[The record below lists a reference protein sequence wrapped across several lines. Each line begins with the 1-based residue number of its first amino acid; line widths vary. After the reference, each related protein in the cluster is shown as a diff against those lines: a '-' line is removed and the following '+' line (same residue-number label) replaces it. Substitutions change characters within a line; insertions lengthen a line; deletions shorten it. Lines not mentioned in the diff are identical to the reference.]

1 MFDEGHMFDDGGRG
15 ATYELLVTHIRQNIT
30 SEQQLV
36 LLSAVLPNSGDIAQ
50 WLFEDRGCLA
60 TDDSIVSTPKS
71 IGFSSTQRDIHF
83 FSDDKSNE
91 DYYIPRILRVEQ
103 LKKLPRERSNKYFPD
118 LSLSTDV
125 AIYNAIKLC
134 HNGGVA
140 IYLGQQRSMKT
151 VFERIINLDKRN
163 YDLKALKDNTNQ
175 AELSKIKGFIES
187 YYGSEHYYTKAAEL
201 GVLPHSS
208 NLQNGVKL
216 VVEHALK
223 NKYVSCVVCTS
234 TLAQGVNIPIK
245 YLFVTSIRNGLK
257 LVKARGDNQGNRW

>member
-1 MFDEGHMFDDGGRG
+1 M
-15 ATYELLVTHIRQNIT
+15 
-30 SEQQLV
+30 
-36 LLSAVLPNSGDIAQ
+36 
-50 WLFEDRGCLA
+50 
-60 TDDSIVSTPKS
+60 
-71 IGFSSTQRDIHF
+71 
-83 FSDDKSNE
+83 
-91 DYYIPRILRVEQ
+91 
-103 LKKLPRERSNKYFPD
+103 KKLPRERSNKYFPD

-208 NLQNGVKL
+208 NLQMELSLLLNM
-216 VVEHALK
+216 H
-223 NKYVSCVVCTS
+223 
-234 TLAQGVNIPIK
+234 
-245 YLFVTSIRNGLK
+245 
-257 LVKARGDNQGNRW
+257 